1 MLLFRV
7 CLLLRYHR
15 RSRAFDT
22 HAWNGTFLRP
32 RKRQLDRN
40 LCIVKKK
47 ERKKKNRDKERKNYL
62 LFIICFSILPSRF
75 RCWRDSLPFV
85 AFRRNSFHRSPC
97 IERHRFTYTWAR
109 KKKTCSLSLL
119 SGARYIEI
127 RVPGLYRLPSCT
139 VERLLGLSS
148 ARQIAACR

>member
-1 MLLFRV
+1 MPAFALPSKVSCIWYARMKRDLPETTEAAAGSQPV
-7 CLLLRYHR
+7 HR
-15 RSRAFDT
+15 
-22 HAWNGTFLRP
+22 
-32 RKRQLDRN
+32 
-40 LCIVKKK
+40 KKK
-47 ERKKKNRDKERKNYL
+47 KRKKKNRDKERKNYL

-109 KKKTCSLSLL
+109 KKKTCSLCLL